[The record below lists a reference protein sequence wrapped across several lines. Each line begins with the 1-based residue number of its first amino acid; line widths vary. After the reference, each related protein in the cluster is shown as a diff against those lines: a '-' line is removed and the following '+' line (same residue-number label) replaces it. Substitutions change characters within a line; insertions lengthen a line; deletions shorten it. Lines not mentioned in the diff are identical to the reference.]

1 MPWCHH
7 GMHNE
12 AGRPVLVLLHE
23 LSLEMVLL
31 SPLALRLRQSLLPI
45 DLLSVVWQLAWSTEV
60 IGVCLRLRCS
70 MLDH

>member
-1 MPWCHH
+1 MPWYHH
-7 GMHNE
+7 GMCSE

-45 DLLSVVWQLAWSTEV
+45 DLLSVVW
-60 IGVCLRLRCS
+60 
-70 MLDH
+70 